1 MVVRFS
7 MVQLRK
13 VSFFLIL
20 MLVSLVLLVALLIAA
35 FLSTPTE
42 GSSWT
47 SNMWNCMGD
56 WMGGQYTT
64 SNPYGALFG
73 VSLIILVSLVVVGI
87 GGVLYFQFL
96 PEIKTTNRSIQ
107 QSSQT
112 HQDSPPMGS
121 VLKTLK
127 EDEGKVV
134 DVLINHDGKYLQ
146 KYIRKEAGLSR
157 LKTHRVLAR
166 LAERGIVTLEKTG
179 NTNEVRIA
187 DWLKKEENR

>member
-1 MVVRFS
+1 
-7 MVQLRK
+7 LKK
-13 VSFFLIL
+13 VSLFLIL
-20 MLVSLVLLVALLIAA
+20 MLISLFLLVVLFIVA
-35 FLSTPTE
+35 FLSAPAIPSQ
-42 GSSWT
+42 SSWD
-47 SNMWNCMGD
+47 NMWNCMGD
-56 WMGGQYTT
+56 WMSGQYAT
-64 SNPYGALFG
+64 SNPYGSIFG
-73 VSLIILVSLVVVGI
+73 ISLIVLVGLVIAGV
-87 GGVLYFQFL
+87 GGVIYFQFF

-112 HQDSPPMGS
+112 QQESPPMGS

-127 EDEGKVV
+127 EDERKVV

-187 DWLKKEENR
+187 DWLKKEENRR